1 MQPWLEQPPQR
12 RIEIINQVNAQ
23 TGFAVESIE
32 KDWWVT
38 LVLQAM
44 TTTPWIANLVFKGG
58 TSLSKGWNLIARFSE
73 DIDLA
78 MDRSA
83 LGFEQAEPNGSQVE
97 KLRRLSAEFTA
108 GPFADDLSHRLNE
121 LGAPGEWLRLSV
133 KTGPDNEDP
142 RQIWLEYDSLFV
154 SPETRKD
161 PAYIAP
167 KVIVEIG
174 ARSLREPCSNRPI
187 TSLVSAAFPTA
198 AFAAPAFD
206 VATVEPQRTVLEKI
220 FLLHEEKTKAADK
233 RRILR
238 MSRHYYD
245 LHQTAGTP
253 HMDKAIGT
261 PELFTTVRDHRHR
274 FNRVPSCQYAD
285 LQCRH
290 LDFLP
295 HPDEMPQW
303 EKDYQDMQIYMIGA
317 NPPAFAPMMEKLRQ
331 LQERIAVLKH

>member
-1 MQPWLEQPPQR
+1 MQPWLNQTPER

-38 LVLQAM
+38 QVLRAV
-44 TTTPWIANLVFKGG
+44 TNTPWIGNLVFKGG

-78 MDRSA
+78 MDRSV
-83 LGFEQAEPNGSQVE
+83 LGFAHTEPNPSQVE
-97 KLRRLSAEFTA
+97 RLRRLSAEFMA
-108 GPFADDLSHRLNE
+108 NSFALDLGNRLTE
-121 LGAPGEWLRLSV
+121 LGLPTGFLRLSV

-142 RQIWLEYDSLFV
+142 RQLWLEYDSLFV
-154 SPETRKD
+154 SRETREN

-174 ARSLREPCSNRPI
+174 ARSLREPCSTRSI

-198 AFAAPAFD
+198 TFATPAFAI
-206 VATVEPQRTVLEKI
+206 ATVEPQRTVLEKI
-220 FLLHEEKTKAADK
+220 FLLHEEKTRPADR

-245 LHQTAGTP
+245 LHQTADTN
-253 HMDKAIGT
+253 HMDQALGT
-261 PELFTTVRDHRHR
+261 PELYTTVRDHRQR
-274 FNRVPSCQYAD
+274 FNRVPSCQYTG
-285 LQCRH
+285 LQCRD

-295 HPDEMPQW
+295 HADEMGKW
-303 EKDYQDMQIYMIGA
+303 EQDYADMQKYMIGA
-317 NPPAFAPMMEKLRQ
+317 NPPPFSTMMKRLQQ
-331 LQERIAVLKH
+331 LQERIAELTH

>member
-1 MQPWLEQPPQR
+1 MQPWLSLSPER
-12 RIEIINQVNAQ
+12 KIEIINQVNAQ

-38 LVLQAM
+38 LVLQAV
-44 TTTPWIANLVFKGG
+44 TATPWIANLVFKGG

-78 MDRSA
+78 MDRSV
-83 LGFEQAEPNGSQVE
+83 LGFTQIEPSGSQVE

-108 GPFADDLSHRLNE
+108 DAFAVDLSNQLARLEVPPE
-121 LGAPGEWLRLSV
+121 LLRLTV
-133 KTGPDNEDP
+133 KYGADNEDP

-154 SPETRKD
+154 SPETQKD

-187 TSLVSAAFPTA
+187 TSLISTAFPTA
-198 AFAAPAFD
+198 AFAAPAFKI
-206 VATVEPQRTVLEKI
+206 ATVEPQRTVLEKI
-220 FLLHEEKTKAADK
+220 FPLHEEKTKPADR

-245 LHQTAGTP
+245 LHQTADTP
-253 HMDKAIGT
+253 HMDQAIST

-274 FNRVPSCQYAD
+274 FNRVPSCQYGN

-295 HPDEMPQW
+295 HPDELDKW
-303 EKDYQDMQIYMIGA
+303 EKDYAAMQTYMIGA
-317 NPPAFAPMMEKLRQ
+317 NPPAFVPMMEKLGQ
-331 LQERIAVLKH
+331 LQERIAGLGH

>member
-1 MQPWLEQPPQR
+1 MQPWLELPPQR

-38 LVLQAM
+38 LVLRAV
-44 TTTPWIANLVFKGG
+44 TATPWIANLVFKGG
-58 TSLSKGWNLIARFSE
+58 TSLSKGWNLISRFSE

-78 MDRSA
+78 VDRSV
-83 LGFEQAEPNGSQVE
+83 LGFEQDEPNSSQVK
-97 KLRRLSAEFTA
+97 KLRRLSAEFAA
-108 GPFADDLSHRLNE
+108 GPFANDISYRLTDLGVPAE
-121 LGAPGEWLRLSV
+121 QLRLTL
-133 KTGPDNEDP
+133 KTGPNDEDP

-154 SPETRKD
+154 SPETRKYPD
-161 PAYIAP
+161 YIAP

-174 ARSLREPCSNRPI
+174 ARSLREPCRNRPI
-187 TSLVSAAFPTA
+187 TSLVSTAFPKA
-198 AFAAPAFD
+198 AFAVPAFEI
-206 VATVEPQRTVLEKI
+206 ATVEPQRTVLEKI
-220 FLLHEEKTKAADK
+220 FLLHEEKTKPANK

-245 LHQTAGTP
+245 LHQTADTT
-253 HMDKAIGT
+253 HMEKAIST
-261 PELFTTVRDHRHR
+261 PELFTTVRDHRYR

-303 EKDYQDMQIYMIGA
+303 EKDYQDMQTYMIGA
-317 NPPAFAPMMEKLRQ
+317 NAPAFAPMMEKLRQ
-331 LQERIAVLKH
+331 LQKRIAELNH